1 MPTSSCQ
8 RHEPLSNFPNEKDS
22 CGRGNLARRGG
33 LQRAAAIPG
42 LADPGISSDHWREWQ
57 ASAIAPDLIG
67 ANVQTLRGRSVLEA
81 LVGAR
86 IGQLGPHA
94 SQYATRPARRLLAA
108 IEPLADAGGWW
119 CSGLDPSADWAPME
133 WGQFKGDRPRQKGG
147 RVLKYE
153 SPVGQPTRSTWL
165 RVPASVARLVAERF
179 DLSLP
184 AEVQADATGGLGDFW
199 RWVAAAPRLPVVITE
214 GAKKAGALL
223 SIGVPAV
230 ALPGVHN
237 GAKRAG
243 EKGFGCRSGPAE
255 LLCDLA
261 ALSWSRRDAWVLFDW
276 SDSERGRR
284 DVRCA
289 AKRLGR
295 RLRAAGARVR
305 VGTCPGPHKGA
316 DDHLASG
323 GAWEQLAAAL
333 KPLAVEPE
341 LPRLRRADAVAPA
354 GRLLE
359 HCAPIPSPETAP
371 VVAMAAPMGSG
382 KTRSTA
388 AAVGPFLSEGVPV
401 ISLAHRTSLG
411 RAQAELLGI
420 PWAEEAKPGSWQR
433 NQGLGMCFDSACP
446 SSALRINAAKWRGG
460 DGRGPVVV
468 VDEWCQGV
476 EHLLFGS
483 GTAVAQRRVEVLQ
496 TVADLLRSARQVI
509 ASDAQLNGPAL
520 KLLEGLTGRRAHLIG
535 SDHQPFAGR
544 RLHCPEG
551 LSNKE
556 THKQA
561 RAKLAQ
567 LIADGRPFFCWTTA
581 QRAGSKNSA
590 QNLAE
595 FHLRRRPAAKVLVV
609 DSERPDNAARLA
621 ADPNGTAAEYDAIYC
636 TPAISSGLSIELA
649 DRFAAV
655 LLISGGTVAPE
666 HVAQAAARVRDA
678 RCPVWCFA
686 PERSPGGQ
694 LRIGSGDTTAA
705 GILKSLRHV
714 EPQLIADL
722 IAAGYDLPTS
732 NCGPWL
738 QYWIEMAAS
747 RNRARLAYSATVR
760 GLCEREGWQ
769 IVADAMPA
777 DKTAARVVG
786 LELEGIA
793 TAAQARE
800 DRAVIDAEPVSDV
813 EAAKLSRRRR
823 LSDQERAALKRHR
836 VASSWGLG
844 RDKPTPEILS
854 AHRDRLCQRLGFG
867 WLLNSLEARQQVASH
882 DNRRRE
888 QLSSNGRCWLP
899 DLVREL
905 LGHRVAAADAL
916 GLPSWL
922 SRREWFAAD
931 DPNLL
936 KLQAA
941 AEMHRG
947 DMRQVLGVG
956 PGRRAS
962 GTLRGLLKLCG
973 HRLESRRAGRD
984 RGRVYEYRIRPEPLP
999 AGAAEA
1005 ALQRAWLEQLA
1016 GPGAA
1021 DPNISLQ

>member
-1 MPTSSCQ
+1 M
-8 RHEPLSNFPNEKDS
+8 E
-22 CGRGNLARRGG
+22 
-33 LQRAAAIPG
+33 
-42 LADPGISSDHWREWQ
+42 
-57 ASAIAPDLIG
+57 
-67 ANVQTLRGRSVLEA
+67 
-81 LVGAR
+81 
-86 IGQLGPHA
+86 QLGAHA
-94 SQYATRPARRLLAA
+94 QQYITGRVQRLLA
-108 IEPLADAGGWW
+108 PLDSLAEAGGWW
-119 CSGLDPSADWAPME
+119 CSGLDPLADWAPME

-147 RVLKYE
+147 KVLKYE
-153 SPVGQPTRSTWL
+153 APVGQPTRSTWL
-165 RVPASVARLVAERF
+165 RVPAAVARLAADRF
-179 DLSLP
+179 GLLPP
-184 AEVQADATGGLGDFW
+184 AEVMADSTGNQGAFW
-199 RWVAAAPRLPVVITE
+199 RWLDAEPRLPVVITE
-214 GAKKAGALL
+214 GAKKAAALL
-223 SIGVPAV
+223 STGVPAV

-237 GAKRAG
+237 GAKRTG
-243 EKGFGCRSGPAE
+243 ERGFGGRRTGPVK
-255 LLCDLA
+255 LLPDLA
-261 ALSWSRRDAWVLFDW
+261 AFNWRRRSAWVLFDW
-276 SDSERGRR
+276 SSGESSRR
-284 DVRCA
+284 DVARA
-289 AKRLGR
+289 AHRLGK
-295 RLRAAGARVR
+295 LLKVAGAKVLT
-305 VGTCPGPHKGA
+305 GTCPGPCKGV
-316 DDHLASG
+316 DDHLAAG
-323 GAWEQLAAAL
+323 GAWEELAGAL
-333 KPLAVEPE
+333 RPITAEPE
-341 LPRLRRADAVAPA
+341 LPSLRAPDKVAPA
-354 GRLLE
+354 GQLLGC
-359 HCAPIPSPETAP
+359 CAPIPKPEAAP
-371 VVAMAAPMGSG
+371 VVAMAAAMGSG
-382 KTRSTA
+382 KTRSAA
-388 AAVGPFLSEGVPV
+388 AAVAPFLSEGVPV
-401 ISLAHRTSLG
+401 IGLSHRTSLG
-411 RAQAELLGI
+411 RAQSEALGL
-420 PWAEEAKPGSWQR
+420 PWAEEARPGAWQR
-433 NQGLGMCFDSACP
+433 CQGLGMCFDSACP
-446 SSALRINAAKWRGG
+446 SSALRIRAAEWS
-460 DGRGPVVV
+460 GRRPVVV

-476 EHLLFGS
+476 EHLLFGA
-483 GTAVAQRRVEVLQ
+483 GTAVAKRRIEVLQ

-509 ASDAQLNGPAL
+509 ASDAQMSAPAL
-520 KLLEGLTGRRAHLIG
+520 RLLENLTGRRAHLIV

-551 LSNKE
+551 LSS
-556 THKQA
+556 KQAGALA
-561 RAKLAQ
+561 RAKLAE
-567 LIADGRPFFCWTTA
+567 LIAGGRPFLCWTTA
-581 QRAGSKNSA
+581 QQAGSKNSA
-590 QNLAE
+590 QNLAAL
-595 FHLRRRPAAKVLVV
+595 HLRRKPEAKVLVI
-609 DSERPDNAARLA
+609 DSENPENAARLA
-621 ADPNGTAAEYDAIYC
+621 TEPDKVAARYDAIYC